1 MLSRKLYAAFLT
13 AFLCYFI
20 VPFFFHDY
28 SNSYFYIGL
37 GVSIVTVPILFII
50 GVLTSVAIEKLSKH
64 QQLLFSYSKHI
75 GVGFI
80 CVIIFS
86 IITGWGMDAF
96 LLYTSIMLLYVT
108 IFFVIDHII
117 LYFDS

>member
-20 VPFFFHDY
+20 VPFFFHDF
-28 SNSYFYIGL
+28 SNTYFYIGL
-37 GVSIVTVPILFII
+37 GVSIVTVPILFIV
-50 GVLTSVAIEKLSKH
+50 GVLSSVAIETLSKRQH
-64 QQLLFSYSKHI
+64 SLFSYGKHL
-75 GVGFI
+75 GVGII

-86 IITGWGMDAF
+86 IITGWGMDSL
-96 LLYTSIMLLYVT
+96 LLYTSIMWLYVT

-117 LYFDS
+117 QYFDG